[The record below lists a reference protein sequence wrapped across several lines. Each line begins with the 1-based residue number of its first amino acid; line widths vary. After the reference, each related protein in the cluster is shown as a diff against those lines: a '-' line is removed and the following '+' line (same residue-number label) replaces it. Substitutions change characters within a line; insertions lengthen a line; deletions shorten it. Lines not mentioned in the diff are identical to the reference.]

1 MIEAED
7 ILTILIGA
15 VFGFVGSGYLRRRR
29 DRHQHWR
36 S

>member
-15 VFGFVGSGYLRRRR
+15 VFGFVGSGYLRRS